1 MYNHLDIETKWA
13 KKWQDS
19 GLFKTPKLEVGD
31 KKKYVLFAFS
41 YPSGSGLH
49 VGHGKPYTAVDILAR
64 FHRLNGS
71 KVLCP
76 TGWDA
81 FGLPAEN
88 FAIKNGIHPR
98 ISTDKAIE
106 NYQSQIKLLGMSSDW
121 DDEIATHREDYYKW
135 TQWFFQLLYK
145 RGLAYKKEAVVN
157 WDPVDHTVLANEQV
171 LPDGTGERS
180 GAKVE
185 QRKMNQWFFKITDYA
200 DRLLEGLDR
209 VDWPESTKQ
218 MQRNWIGKSVGINI
232 SYKIQEGDSEIT
244 VYTTRPDTNFGAT
257 FIVVAPDSN
266 WVKDN
271 FNLFKYQDKCQE
283 YIDKTKLK
291 TELDR
296 LSEGKV
302 KTGEFTGLHAINTLN
317 GLKLPIYLSDFVL
330 SNVGTGAVVGVPG
343 HDERDF
349 DFAKAKNLPIIRVVV
364 SSDGDTS
371 EITKKE
377 QVQEASGTMINSSFL
392 DGLPIME
399 AKEKI
404 KDYIEAEGFGKR
416 VINYRLRDWL
426 VSRQRYWGSPIPIYY
441 DRNGVENLVPESD
454 LPVILPEDVEF
465 APTGRSPLIDHK
477 GFHKEA
483 EDLYGISVTREV
495 DTMDTFVCSSW
506 FFFRFVDSQNDKEF
520 ASKEAMQK
528 WLPVDEYI
536 IGAEHTV
543 LHLLYAR
550 FFTKVLYDEGLITFD
565 EPFMKIAHQGMVLGS
580 DNRKM
585 SKRWG
590 NVVNPTDVINEFGAD
605 TLRLYEMFMGPFK
618 ESVAW
623 STSTV
628 KGVKRF
634 LDKTWKIQENITDGV
649 VSNRIETGLH
659 KLIQE
664 VTNDITNYN
673 FNTVVSEYMIFTN
686 LVTDEIKNGAR
697 ITSDQFRR
705 FLIVFYPFAPFI
717 GEEMYEKLNLENKKS
732 FLQQETWPN
741 FDPKLVIDEIV
752 TIVVQINGKVRASF
766 EIEKDTDEETIL
778 NKAQIAAG
786 TYLKNQTIKF
796 SKVIPNKLVTFAIN

>member
-13 KKWQDS
+13 KKWQES

-31 KKKYVLFAFS
+31 KKKYILMAFS

-49 VGHGKPYTAVDILAR
+49 VGHGKPYTAVDIIAR
-64 FHRLNGS
+64 FHRLNGN

-88 FAIKNGIHPR
+88 FAIKSGIHPR
-98 ISTDKAIE
+98 ISTDKAIS

-121 DDEIATHREDYYKW
+121 DDEIATHRPEYYKW

-157 WDPVDHTVLANEQV
+157 WDPVDQTVLANEQV

-200 DRLLEGLDR
+200 DRLLEGLDK

-218 MQRNWIGKSVGINI
+218 MQRNWIGKSEGINI
-232 SYKIQEGDSEIT
+232 TYKIEEVNSDIT

-257 FIVVAPDSN
+257 FIVVAPDCE

-271 FNLFKYQDKCQE
+271 FESFKYKEKCQE

-302 KTGEFTGLHAINTLN
+302 KTGEFTGLYAINSLN
-317 GLKLPIYLSDFVL
+317 GQKLPIYLSDFVL

-377 QVQEASGTMINSSFL
+377 QVQEASGTMVNSKFL

-404 KDYIEAEGFGKR
+404 KDYIEQQGFGKR

-441 DRNGVENLVPESD
+441 DQNGVENLVPQSH
-454 LPVILPEDVEF
+454 LPVILPDDVQF
-465 APTGRSPLIDHK
+465 TPTGRSPLIDHAD
-477 GFHKEA
+477 FHKEA
-483 EDLYGISVTREV
+483 EKLYGPGVTREV

-506 FFFRFVDSQNDKEF
+506 YFFRFVDSQNTEEF
-520 ASKEAMQK
+520 ASKESMQK

-550 FFTKVLYDEGLITFD
+550 FFTKVLFDEGLINFD
-565 EPFMKIAHQGMVLGS
+565 EPFMKMAHQGMVLGS

-590 NVVNPTDVINEFGAD
+590 NVVNPTDVVNEFGAD

-623 STSTV
+623 SDATV

-634 LDKTWKIQENITDGV
+634 LDKTWKIQTDIMDGMA
-649 VSNRIETGLH
+649 SNKIETALH
-659 KLIQE
+659 KLIQK
-664 VTNDITNYN
+664 VTKDITSYS
-673 FNTVVSEYMIFTN
+673 FNTVVSEYMIFVN
-686 LVTDEIKNGAR
+686 LVTNEIKNGAK
-697 ITSDQFRR
+697 ITSDQFKR
-705 FLIVFYPFAPFI
+705 FLTVFYPFAPFI
-717 GEEMYEKLNLENKKS
+717 SEEMYENLNLENKKE
-732 FLQQETWPN
+732 FLQQENWPA
-741 FDPKLVIDEIV
+741 FDPKMVIDEVV
-752 TIVVQINGKVRASF
+752 TIVVQINGKVRANF
-766 EIEKDTDEETIL
+766 EIDKDTDDQAVLDNARE
-778 NKAQIAAG
+778 AAK
-786 TYLKNQTIKF
+786 TYFDGKTIKF
-796 SKVIPNKLVTFAIN
+796 SKVIPNKMVTFAVS

>member
-1 MYNHLDIETKWA
+1 MYNHLEIEKKWRQ
-13 KKWQDS
+13 KWQDAN
-19 GLFKTPKLEVGD
+19 LFKTPKLEIGD
-31 KKKYVLFAFS
+31 KKKYILFAFA

-49 VGHGKPYTAVDILAR
+49 VGHGKPYTAVDIIAR
-64 FHRLNGS
+64 FHRLNGN
-71 KVLCP
+71 KVLVP

-88 FAIKNGIHPR
+88 FAIKSGIHPR
-98 ISTDKAIE
+98 ISTDKAIS

-121 DDEIATHREDYYKW
+121 DDEIATHRPEYYKW

-157 WDPVDHTVLANEQV
+157 WDPVDQTVLANEQV
-171 LPDGTGERS
+171 LPDGTAERS

-200 DRLLEGLDR
+200 DRLLEGLDK

-218 MQRNWIGKSVGINI
+218 MQRNWIGKSEGINI
-232 SYKIQEGDSEIT
+232 TYKIKEVNSDIT

-257 FIVVAPDSN
+257 FIVVAPDSE
-266 WVKDN
+266 WVKVN
-271 FNLFKYQDKCQE
+271 FESFKYKEQCQE

-302 KTGEFTGLHAINTLN
+302 KTGEFTGLHAVNPLN
-317 GLKLPIYLSDFVL
+317 GQNLPIYLSDFVL

-343 HDERDF
+343 HDSRDF

-364 SSDGDTS
+364 SSNGDTS
-371 EITKKE
+371 EIAKKE
-377 QVQEASGTMINSSFL
+377 QVQESSGTMVNSKFL

-404 KDYIEAEGFGKR
+404 KDYIEQQGFGKR

-441 DRNGVENLVPESD
+441 DQNGVENLVPESH
-454 LPVILPEDVEF
+454 LPVILPDDVQF
-465 APTGRSPLIDHK
+465 TPTGRSPLIDHVD
-477 GFHKEA
+477 FHKEA
-483 EDLYGISVTREV
+483 EKLYGAGVTREV

-506 FFFRFVDSQNDKEF
+506 YFFRFVDSQNTKEF
-520 ASKEAMQK
+520 ASKDAMQK
-528 WLPVDEYI
+528 WMPVDEYI

-550 FFTKVLYDEGLITFD
+550 FFTKVLFDEGLINFD
-565 EPFMKIAHQGMVLGS
+565 EPFMKMAHQGMVLGS

-590 NVVNPTDVINEFGAD
+590 NVVNPTDVVNEFGAD

-623 STSTV
+623 SDATV

-634 LDKTWKIQENITDGV
+634 LDKTWKIQENIMDGN
-649 VSNRIETGLH
+649 VSTKIETGLH
-659 KLIQE
+659 KLIKK
-664 VTNDITNYN
+664 VTDDITNYN
-673 FNTVVSEYMIFTN
+673 FNTVVSEYMIFVN
-686 LVTDEIKNGAR
+686 LVTNEIKNGVK
-697 ITSDQFRR
+697 ITSDQFKR
-705 FLIVFYPFAPFI
+705 FLTVFYPFAPFI
-717 GEEMYEKLNLENKKS
+717 SEEMYENLNLENKKE
-732 FLQQETWPN
+732 FLQQEIWPAY
-741 FDPKLVIDEIV
+741 DPIMVIDEVV
-752 TIVVQINGKVRASF
+752 TIVVQINGKVRANF
-766 EIEKDTDEETIL
+766 EIDKDTDEEAVL
-778 NKAQIAAG
+778 KQAMEAAKTHLEG
-786 TYLKNQTIKF
+786 KNIKF
-796 SKVIPNKLVTFAIN
+796 SKVIKNKMVTFAI